1 MDPRVHQLQGKAKV
15 VRPSELLA
23 LLQDFYRER
32 YALYDRHVRG
42 AQAIADYE
50 FNNTYQYLIA
60 REETHLQWVR
70 TAIEDLGGTVSDQGG
85 GTLSVPEG
93 KGTER
98 ERSILGDD
106 AQQQGAFVDRW
117 RAKLAGV
124 THVRHANMLGFVLG
138 EMQEHKRF
146 FDLALEGRDDLLGRR
161 MPGASTG
168 DGVLPVR
175 WVE

>member
-1 MDPRVHQLQGKAKV
+1 M
-15 VRPSELLA
+15 RPSELLA

-42 AQAIADYE
+42 AQAVADYE

-70 TAIEDLGGTVSDQGG
+70 AAIEDLGGTIATDAGAP
-85 GTLSVPEG
+85 LPVPEG

-98 ERSILGDD
+98 ERSIIADD
-106 AQQQGAFVDRW
+106 ARQQTAFVDRW
-117 RAKLAGV
+117 QAKLSGV
-124 THVRHANMLGFVLG
+124 TNARHDKMLHFVLS
-138 EMQEHKRF
+138 EMREHQRF
-146 FDLALEGRDDLLGRR
+146 FELALEGRDDLLGRR